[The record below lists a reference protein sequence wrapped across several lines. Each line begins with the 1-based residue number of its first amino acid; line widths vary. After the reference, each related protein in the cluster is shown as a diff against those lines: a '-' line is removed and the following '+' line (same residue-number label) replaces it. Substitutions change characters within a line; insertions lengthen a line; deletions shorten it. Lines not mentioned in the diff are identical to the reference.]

1 MELIIFLVI
10 LLFSVIIHEVMHG
23 AVAEKFGDYTAHDT
37 GRLTLNPIP
46 HIDPFGSILVPALM
60 YLSTQGAFVFGA
72 AKPVPVNFENMR
84 KPRLGMVVVSLAG
97 PFSNLIIAFL
107 LSLPI
112 TLGIIDQNL
121 GDIIIKA
128 VGLNLGLFVLNMLP
142 IPPLDGSKVIA
153 ALLPYKAMDT
163 VLRFEQYGFII
174 LLLLLFSG
182 ALTSIILPVVVF
194 FFRLFGLA

>member
-23 AVAEKFGDYTAHDT
+23 AVAEKFGDYTARDA

-84 KPRLGMVVVSLAG
+84 KPRLGMVIVSLAG

-182 ALTSIILPVVVF
+182 ALTSIILPIVVF